1 MRIDQPEGISALSRH
16 ISIKSASE
24 LDYQL
29 MLARD
34 YGVLGESVW
43 KALSEG
49 AIDIR
54 RMLCGLRAKVIE
66 SGQPERIN
74 HGAQ

>member
-1 MRIDQPEGISALSRH
+1 MPT
-16 ISIKSASE
+16 
-24 LDYQL
+24 
-29 MLARD
+29 RD

-54 RMLCGLRAKVIE
+54 RMLCGLRAKVLE
-66 SGQPERIN
+66 PGQPERIN
-74 HGAQ
+74 HG